1 MLALLSSLML
11 TFVFVVPLL
20 GPVVFSPAL
29 LAVMMLPVMF
39 SGCLTAIQNISGV
52 TYVGLTSFERC

>member
-39 SGCLTAIQNISGV
+39 SGCLTAI
-52 TYVGLTSFERC
+52 